1 MRYCNVIFNQT
12 LLQEK
17 PYLKDLDS
25 IRRYTKVYT
34 YKTDI
39 KGLRHGDLVVVP
51 TGDSFNLGV
60 FVCYNPILNGIKA
73 DEVKPIIQHVDLLKY
88 YEHLEIERKKKEL
101 IREMEERRKSLEE
114 KLVYE
119 MLAEKDPTMATLL
132 KQLNE
137 LNGGTK
143 MI

>member
-12 LLQEK
+12 LLQER

-25 IRRYTKVYT
+25 IRNYTKVYT

-39 KGLRHGDLVVVP
+39 KGLRQGDLVVVP

-73 DEVKPIIQHVDLLKY
+73 ETVKPIIQHVDLTEY
-88 YEHLEIERKKKEL
+88 YNHLEIERKKKEL

-119 MLAEKDPTMATLL
+119 MLAEKDSTMAMLL
-132 KQLNE
+132 KQLNA
-137 LNGGTK
+137 LNGGK
-143 MI
+143 